1 MAQANKKSRRLQ
13 QKNLAAPPAVRHLPG
28 TFGTSQV
35 AICDLF
41 DVDEAASL
49 SCATQADCA
58 ALILQSRVSVPRYLD
73 QREIV
78 RNDRFHVPTI
88 NIA

>member
-1 MAQANKKSRRLQ
+1 MWLKCFCKKHF
-13 QKNLAAPPAVRHLPG
+13 KFA
-28 TFGTSQV
+28 TSQV
-35 AICDLF
+35 AIFDLF

-58 ALILQSRVSVPRYLD
+58 AIILKSRVSATRYLD

-78 RNDRFHVPTI
+78 RNDRFHAPTI